1 MDKNSRK
8 LRVYTGGHSWLHPPL
23 HTCPSVLV
31 TLTTVAVNAPMTST
45 LHALLHLLQRWA
57 SIRVKWEQMEECW
70 EAVERALPGR
80 GRRTL
85 RLLEQNLV
93 SVRKRV
99 KMSKDAAPHTY
110 CLAPIDQTPTLLYCS
125 TSCTWSKRN
134 VLRATYVEV
143 EFLIQQFIEWTQW
156 LNFTSGPV
164 VTSNNLL
171 AWNQGHSAAKV
182 SQ

>member
-45 LHALLHLLQRWA
+45 FHALLHLLQRWA
-57 SIRVKWEQMEECW
+57 SIRVKWEKMEECW

-93 SVRKRV
+93 SVREGKCL
-99 KMSKDAAPHTY
+99 KILHLILPGTY
-110 CLAPIDQTPTLLYCS
+110 RSNTHSPLL
-125 TSCTWSKRN
+125 
-134 VLRATYVEV
+134 
-143 EFLIQQFIEWTQW
+143 
-156 LNFTSGPV
+156 LNFLHMVKKKCSKSHLCWSTIPDTAIYWVNIMATFRQWPS
-164 VTSNNLL
+164 SYL
-171 AWNQGHSAAKV
+171 K
-182 SQ
+182 